1 MVAWALTEEYV
12 GDIGRARQLFEI
24 ATTTQADNAEI
35 WKASQEGMASCFVVR
50 FKGVYDP
57 VTKV

>member
-1 MVAWALTEEYV
+1 MEEYL

-35 WKASQEGMASCFVVR
+35 WNVSDVDCVERKAEAM
-50 FKGVYDP
+50 
-57 VTKV
+57 